1 MNTFNSN
8 FYQPDTTATRTQAE
22 KRLIELGY
30 SNFTF
35 KSQSKTNGASFY
47 FEGENGEEI
56 RVSDHP
62 LTGRRAFNTVQ
73 VDLYEIKTMTVKKGS
88 DDLDFKARLEAQ
100 MKKLGHK

>member
-1 MNTFNSN
+1 MKTFNSN
-8 FYQPDTTATRTQAE
+8 LYQPNTTATRAQAE

-35 KSQSKTNGASFY
+35 RSLSRSNGASFY

-62 LTGRRAFNTVQ
+62 LTGRRAFYTIQ

-88 DDLDFKARLEAQ
+88 EDLDFKARLEDQ